1 MPNHVTN
8 VLKFDCSE
16 ERFLEIANFLRMEG
30 EPLGSVD
37 FNKLIP
43 MPKELDIES
52 GSRGMNGLKL
62 YREYISA
69 VNQGAAPM
77 DEVNRTAMEE
87 FYKSQADPEIW
98 ALGKAYYEN
107 LQNHG
112 ATTWYEWCW
121 EHWGTKWNAYA
132 YNEIDPSNKTLIFC
146 TAWSPVPKLIEALSV
161 EFGDVDILYRWADED
176 LGQNVGEAMYQEGD
190 IIWDATPEYGSKEAI
205 EMAAEILGADV
216 ADWGLRLSAD
226 GSAYEYFD
234 PDDEAIEAATVGF
247 DEER

>member
-77 DEVNRTAMEE
+77 DEVNRTAM
-87 FYKSQADPEIW
+87 
-98 ALGKAYYEN
+98 
-107 LQNHG
+107 
-112 ATTWYEWCW
+112 
-121 EHWGTKWNAYA
+121 
-132 YNEIDPSNKTLIFC
+132 
-146 TAWSPVPKLIEALSV
+146 
-161 EFGDVDILYRWADED
+161 
-176 LGQNVGEAMYQEGD
+176 
-190 IIWDATPEYGSKEAI
+190 
-205 EMAAEILGADV
+205 
-216 ADWGLRLSAD
+216 
-226 GSAYEYFD
+226 
-234 PDDEAIEAATVGF
+234 
-247 DEER
+247 